1 MFRNS
6 EKKTNRAN
14 EHGFTLVEI
23 MVVISI
29 ILILLSMAMPIYSR
43 SLKRAREDA
52 LRRNLE
58 SLNESIDQYTLDK
71 QKAPQSLDDLV
82 QAGYLKEIPVDP
94 ITGQRDWEP
103 VQCEEDTI
111 TSPDQQDQGGICD
124 VNAPTKPGSDTDTAQ
139 QQ

>member
-1 MFRNS
+1 MQSKLNLKR
-6 EKKTNRAN
+6 
-14 EHGFTLVEI
+14 GFTIIELLIVMSI
-23 MVVISI
+23 MAILISI
-29 ILILLSMAMPIYSR
+29 AVPIYRVHMQHAREAVLKQNLFTLR
-43 SLKRAREDA
+43 SL
-52 LRRNLE
+52 
-58 SLNESIDQYTLDK
+58 ITQYGLDK

-124 VNAPTKPGSDTDTAQ
+124 VNAPTKPGDTDTAQ

>member
-1 MFRNS
+1 MQSKLNLKR
-6 EKKTNRAN
+6 
-14 EHGFTLVEI
+14 GFTIIELLIVMSI
-23 MVVISI
+23 MALLISI
-29 ILILLSMAMPIYSR
+29 AVPIYRVHMEHAREAVLKQNLFKLR
-43 SLKRAREDA
+43 SL
-52 LRRNLE
+52 
-58 SLNESIDQYTLDK
+58 ITQYGLDK

-124 VNAPTKPGSDTDTAQ
+124 VNAPTKPGDTDTAQ

>member
-1 MFRNS
+1 MQSKLNLR
-6 EKKTNRAN
+6 R
-14 EHGFTLVEI
+14 GFTIIELLIVMSI
-23 MVVISI
+23 MAILISI
-29 ILILLSMAMPIYSR
+29 AVPIYRVHMEHAREAVLKQNLFTLR
-43 SLKRAREDA
+43 SL
-52 LRRNLE
+52 
-58 SLNESIDQYTLDK
+58 ITQYGLDK

>member
-1 MFRNS
+1 MQSKLNLKR
-6 EKKTNRAN
+6 
-14 EHGFTLVEI
+14 GFTIIELLIVMSI
-23 MVVISI
+23 MAILISI
-29 ILILLSMAMPIYSR
+29 AVPIYRVHMEHAREAVLKQNLFTLR
-43 SLKRAREDA
+43 SL
-52 LRRNLE
+52 
-58 SLNESIDQYTLDK
+58 ITQYGLDK

>member
-1 MFRNS
+1 MQAKLNLKR
-6 EKKTNRAN
+6 
-14 EHGFTLVEI
+14 GFTIIELLIVMSI
-23 MVVISI
+23 MAILISI
-29 ILILLSMAMPIYSR
+29 AVPIYRVHMQHAREAVLKQNLFTLR
-43 SLKRAREDA
+43 SL
-52 LRRNLE
+52 
-58 SLNESIDQYTLDK
+58 ITQYGLDK

>member
-1 MFRNS
+1 MQSKLNLKR
-6 EKKTNRAN
+6 
-14 EHGFTLVEI
+14 GFTIIELLIVMSI
-23 MVVISI
+23 MAILISI
-29 ILILLSMAMPIYSR
+29 AVPIYRVHMQHAREAVLKQNLFTLR
-43 SLKRAREDA
+43 SL
-52 LRRNLE
+52 
-58 SLNESIDQYTLDK
+58 ITQYGLDK

-94 ITGQRDWEP
+94 ISGQRDWEP

-124 VNAPTKPGSDTDTAQ
+124 VNAPTKPGGNTDTAQ

>member
-1 MFRNS
+1 MKSKVNPSR
-6 EKKTNRAN
+6 
-14 EHGFTLVEI
+14 GFTIIELLIVMSI
-23 MVVISI
+23 MAILISI
-29 ILILLSMAMPIYSR
+29 AVPIYR
-43 SLKRAREDA
+43 IHMQHAREA
-52 LRRNLE
+52 VLKQNLFTLRNLI
-58 SLNESIDQYTLDK
+58 SQYGLDK

-94 ITGQRDWEP
+94 VTGQRDWQP

-124 VNAPTKPGSDTDTAQ
+124 VTAPASATGETETQ